1 MATKE
6 RVEETVVG
14 AELGKD
20 GEEGAEGGPA
30 VDPKKGDMDVAV
42 YMQLPSVWKWWS
54 ELLSTMASGC
64 DDVADPSMTLF
75 LAPLMGVGG

>member
-14 AELGKD
+14 AGLGKE
-20 GEEGAEGGPA
+20 GEEGAERGPA
-30 VDPKKGDMDVAV
+30 VDPKKGDIDVAV

-54 ELLSTMASGC
+54 ELLSTMARGW
-64 DDVADPSMTLF
+64 DDEADPSMMLF
-75 LAPLMGVGG
+75 LVPLMEVGG

>member
-20 GEEGAEGGPA
+20 GEEGTERGPA
-30 VDPKKGDMDVAV
+30 VEPKKGDMDVAV
-42 YMQLPSVWKWWS
+42 YMQLPSVWK
-54 ELLSTMASGC
+54 
-64 DDVADPSMTLF
+64 
-75 LAPLMGVGG
+75 